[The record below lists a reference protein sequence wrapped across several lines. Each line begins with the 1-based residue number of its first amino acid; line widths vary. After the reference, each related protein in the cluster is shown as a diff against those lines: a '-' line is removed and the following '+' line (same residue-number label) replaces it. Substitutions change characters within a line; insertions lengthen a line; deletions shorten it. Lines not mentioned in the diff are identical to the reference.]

1 MKMGIYQATY
11 GQFQLARP
19 SLPDTNHPFGDRCR
33 RVSRSTC
40 RDAVLRDAEMVVF
53 LLHFSQPCFS
63 QHHHNLYVLRV

>member
-11 GQFQLARP
+11 GQFQFARP
-19 SLPDTNHPFGDRCR
+19 SLSDTDHPFGDRHW

-40 RDAVLRDAEMVVF
+40 RDAILRDAEMVVF
-53 LLHFSQPCFS
+53 LLHFSRPCFN